1 MSMTLKDRI
10 PKEFY
15 SLFRTK
21 NMDAYMQ
28 IVVALYEENNEVY
41 ASLGLTREECQ
52 IIIADT
58 ISKTGIVWQTDYN
71 EDESDKDSGSMDNH
85 DDYNPDSEIDVIYD
99 QASFAYTL
107 TPSAILGRLINWGW
121 IRSDFDEKL
130 NTYVIAFPQYSQM
143 YAELFKK
150 LLVDDDSRER
160 ESILAV
166 YSALFTYFSDPEKN
180 NDILKNALY
189 TSKNLGQL
197 LSNMQDGMRAYFD
210 ELSRMKDFI
219 GIQKVLIKEIN
230 NSDSRRYAI
239 LTTTD
244 SFYRY
249 KEAVKE
255 LISKILNQND
265 DRRAELEGILS
276 QTTPGTFERKRYEY
290 SVEYCDKASELVYKV
305 EHEFD
310 LIERKYNKLI
320 EQKTIFAKRALARIH
335 YILQEGA
342 DDEDNIVKL
351 INLIDKSDKT
361 DEILGAL
368 RNRMKFTRQFYNVT
382 DDSFPGRREKGRSE
396 FVPFVIDDASA
407 GEDDMADFV
416 PKPLY
421 TKKELQSFRDKNM
434 RDGMFVTDEQT
445 VESIEDLEKLL
456 FLWQEETNERMGED
470 TVSLDGEITKSDGVS
485 YSRLVIFKH
494 TLLSF
499 LCFSFRVR
507 FGYMENVSPN
517 EAENIRKTIQDLLR
531 QTCILQMKCD
541 PVTLIQRDNPR
552 YQVCL
557 RNREFIS
564 DYLAV
569 LDCELVHDQQEHL
582 FRITGDGVMLEKM
595 TLLTA
600 RIVII
605 MKMIYRDK
613 IMGEGLNATTTNLA
627 EIREYG
633 RNTNLITRKLTNQ
646 EWSDALLLMKTHQM
660 IELPGAIANLEDN
673 TPIYIYGTVN
683 IFCSAMDINEL
694 VRMYSDE
701 VELIKYDNESAATL
715 EAAGLNTEG
724 SSVNHTHEFAKNSE
738 MEELPIESV

>member
-1 MSMTLKDRI
+1 MRFLHI
-10 PKEFY
+10 F
-15 SLFRTK
+15 
-21 NMDAYMQ
+21 Q
-28 IVVALYEENNEVY
+28 I
-41 ASLGLTREECQ
+41 R
-52 IIIADT
+52 
-58 ISKTGIVWQTDYN
+58 K
-71 EDESDKDSGSMDNH
+71 
-85 DDYNPDSEIDVIYD
+85 
-99 QASFAYTL
+99 
-107 TPSAILGRLINWGW
+107 
-121 IRSDFDEKL
+121 
-130 NTYVIAFPQYSQM
+130 
-143 YAELFKK
+143 
-150 LLVDDDSRER
+150 
-160 ESILAV
+160 
-166 YSALFTYFSDPEKN
+166 KN

-445 VESIEDLEKLL
+445 VESMEDLEKLL

-485 YSRLVIFKH
+485 YSRLVISK
-494 TLLSF
+494 SD
-499 LCFSFRVR
+499 SKR
-507 FGYMENVSPN
+507 
-517 EAENIRKTIQDLLR
+517 EA
-531 QTCILQMKCD
+531 
-541 PVTLIQRDNPR
+541 
-552 YQVCL
+552 
-557 RNREFIS
+557 
-564 DYLAV
+564 
-569 LDCELVHDQQEHL
+569 
-582 FRITGDGVMLEKM
+582 
-595 TLLTA
+595 
-600 RIVII
+600 
-605 MKMIYRDK
+605 
-613 IMGEGLNATTTNLA
+613 
-627 EIREYG
+627 
-633 RNTNLITRKLTNQ
+633 
-646 EWSDALLLMKTHQM
+646 
-660 IELPGAIANLEDN
+660 
-673 TPIYIYGTVN
+673 
-683 IFCSAMDINEL
+683 
-694 VRMYSDE
+694 
-701 VELIKYDNESAATL
+701 
-715 EAAGLNTEG
+715 
-724 SSVNHTHEFAKNSE
+724 
-738 MEELPIESV
+738 

>member
-1 MSMTLKDRI
+1 MNMTLKDRI

-71 EDESDKDSGSMDNH
+71 EDESNKDSGSMDNH

-160 ESILAV
+160 ESILSV
-166 YSALFTYFSDPEKN
+166 SDPEKN

-276 QTTPGTFERKRYEY
+276 QTTPGTFERKRYKY

-342 DDEDNIVKL
+342 EDEDNIVKL

-382 DDSFPGRREKGRSE
+382 DDSFPGRRERGRSE

-445 VESIEDLEKLL
+445 VESMEDLEKLL
-456 FLWQEETNERMGED
+456 FIWQEATQSRQEEDRILLQEEIHQKDGFSYTGFSIDET
-470 TVSLDGEITKSDGVS
+470 
-485 YSRLVIFKH
+485 
-494 TLLSF
+494 
-499 LCFSFRVR
+499 
-507 FGYMENVSPN
+507 EN
-517 EAENIRKTIQDLLR
+517 
-531 QTCILQMKCD
+531 
-541 PVTLIQRDNPR
+541 
-552 YQVCL
+552 
-557 RNREFIS
+557 
-564 DYLAV
+564 
-569 LDCELVHDQQEHL
+569 
-582 FRITGDGVMLEKM
+582 
-595 TLLTA
+595 
-600 RIVII
+600 
-605 MKMIYRDK
+605 
-613 IMGEGLNATTTNLA
+613 
-627 EIREYG
+627 
-633 RNTNLITRKLTNQ
+633 
-646 EWSDALLLMKTHQM
+646 
-660 IELPGAIANLEDN
+660 
-673 TPIYIYGTVN
+673 
-683 IFCSAMDINEL
+683 
-694 VRMYSDE
+694 
-701 VELIKYDNESAATL
+701 
-715 EAAGLNTEG
+715 
-724 SSVNHTHEFAKNSE
+724 
-738 MEELPIESV
+738 

>member
-71 EDESDKDSGSMDNH
+71 EDESDEDNGSMDNH
-85 DDYNPDSEIDVIYD
+85 DDDNLDLEIDDMYD
-99 QASFAYTL
+99 QTSFAYTL
-107 TPSAILGRLINWGW
+107 TPSAILGRLIKWGW

-219 GIQKVLIKEIN
+219 GIQKVLIEEIN

-265 DRRAELEGILS
+265 DRRTELEGILK

-361 DEILGAL
+361 DEILGEL
-368 RNRMKFTRQFYNVT
+368 RDRMKFTRQFYNVT
-382 DDSFPGRREKGRSE
+382 DDSFPGRRERGRSE

-445 VESIEDLEKLL
+445 VEYVEDLEKLL
-456 FLWQEETNERMGED
+456 FLWQEETNERMSED

-485 YSRLVIFKH
+485 YSRLVISK
-494 TLLSF
+494 SNAK
-499 LCFSFRVR
+499 R
-507 FGYMENVSPN
+507 
-517 EAENIRKTIQDLLR
+517 EA
-531 QTCILQMKCD
+531 
-541 PVTLIQRDNPR
+541 
-552 YQVCL
+552 
-557 RNREFIS
+557 
-564 DYLAV
+564 
-569 LDCELVHDQQEHL
+569 
-582 FRITGDGVMLEKM
+582 
-595 TLLTA
+595 
-600 RIVII
+600 
-605 MKMIYRDK
+605 
-613 IMGEGLNATTTNLA
+613 
-627 EIREYG
+627 
-633 RNTNLITRKLTNQ
+633 
-646 EWSDALLLMKTHQM
+646 
-660 IELPGAIANLEDN
+660 
-673 TPIYIYGTVN
+673 
-683 IFCSAMDINEL
+683 
-694 VRMYSDE
+694 
-701 VELIKYDNESAATL
+701 
-715 EAAGLNTEG
+715 
-724 SSVNHTHEFAKNSE
+724 
-738 MEELPIESV
+738 

>member
-1 MSMTLKDRI
+1 
-10 PKEFY
+10 
-15 SLFRTK
+15 
-21 NMDAYMQ
+21 MDAYMQ

-71 EDESDKDSGSMDNH
+71 EDESNKDSGSMDNH

-382 DDSFPGRREKGRSE
+382 DDSFPGRRERGRSE

-445 VESIEDLEKLL
+445 VESMEDLEKLL

-485 YSRLVIFKH
+485 YSRLVISKSDSKREAWKREQCMFE
-494 TLLSF
+494 
-499 LCFSFRVR
+499 
-507 FGYMENVSPN
+507 YMENVSPN